1 MIRAHAFL
9 WLQHLTPKY
18 LLTALV
24 RWLAGIRLP
33 AVKNFLI
40 RNFVKL
46 YKVEVDDVARPVPD
60 GFVDFNDFFTREL
73 ADGARPIDSSSRSI
87 ASPVDGIVSAAGPII
102 GDRLLQAKGIDYR
115 IEDLLA
121 TDLADAALF
130 ENGAFA
136 TLYLAPFNYHR
147 VHSPLAGRLKALRYV
162 PGSLYSVNEMT
173 VQTRQGLFTRN
184 ERLVLLV
191 ETDHGPTPIPMAIVM
206 VGALNV
212 GSITTPW
219 TGVIRPQ
226 QAGVV
231 SDLTPPETAGE
242 PVEFDKGGLCGWFN
256 MGSTVIVLLP
266 PETCRWHSNL
276 RPGNLVTMGEAIG
289 TLIDHDGSTTSIDN
303 DGS

>member
-1 MIRAHAFL
+1 MLRAHAFL
-9 WLQHLTPKY
+9 LLQHLTPKY
-18 LLTALV
+18 WLTALV

-33 AVKNFLI
+33 AVKNFMI
-40 RNFVKL
+40 RNFVRL

-60 GFVDFNDFFTREL
+60 GFIDFNDFFTREL
-73 ADGARPIDSSSRSI
+73 ADGARPIDSSSHSI
-87 ASPVDGIVSAAGPII
+87 VSPVDGIVSAAGPII

-121 TDLADAALF
+121 TDLADAARF

-136 TLYLAPFNYHR
+136 TIYLAPFNYHR
-147 VHSPLAGRLKALRYV
+147 VHTPLAGKLTALRYV
-162 PGSLYSVNEMT
+162 PGSLYSVNDMT
-173 VQTRQGLFTRN
+173 VQTRPGLFTHN
-184 ERLVLLV
+184 ERLVALLA
-191 ETDHGPTPIPMAIVM
+191 TDRGPMAIVM

-226 QAGVV
+226 KSGVV
-231 SDLTPPETAGE
+231 SDLTPPESAG
-242 PVEFDKGGLCGWFN
+242 VALQIDKGSLCGWFN

-266 PETCRWHSNL
+266 PETCRWHSKL
-276 RPGNLVTMGEAIG
+276 RSGNLVTMGEAIG
-289 TLIDHDGSTTSIDN
+289 ALIDN